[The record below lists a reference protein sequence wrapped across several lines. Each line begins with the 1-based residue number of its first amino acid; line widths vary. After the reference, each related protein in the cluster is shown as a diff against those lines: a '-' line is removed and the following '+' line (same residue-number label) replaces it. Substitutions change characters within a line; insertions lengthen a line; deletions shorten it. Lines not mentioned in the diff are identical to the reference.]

1 MDYLQINSY
10 NLDIAKVFGVH
21 SSIFLSYINSE
32 YHYQKRLNNL
42 NNNDTV
48 SISRSEIYARTALN
62 DEEQKEVEFALQN
75 CGVISVKPLQNVP
88 NKNYYILF
96 QDELD
101 NILNSSNPA
110 DAINNTSAKQF
121 VKSPRVEPVSKRQT
135 HIANLKKK
143 IKMQDPVIQDYMCQW
158 IDSVYVNPK
167 GFLSPKGI
175 EIAQEEL
182 LAYAG
187 DNQDKQIAILRIAI
201 KASLK
206 DMTWAIER
214 YEKQS
219 GAGSRNFATY
229 NDIKSDKS
237 ESYSGEVF

>member
-1 MDYLQINSY
+1 M
-10 NLDIAKVFGVH
+10 V
-21 SSIFLSYINSE
+21 
-32 YHYQKRLNNL
+32 
-42 NNNDTV
+42 
-48 SISRSEIYARTALN
+48 
-62 DEEQKEVEFALQN
+62 
-75 CGVISVKPLQNVP
+75 
-88 NKNYYILF
+88 
-96 QDELD
+96 
-101 NILNSSNPA
+101 
-110 DAINNTSAKQF
+110 
-121 VKSPRVEPVSKRQT
+121 
-135 HIANLKKK
+135 
-143 IKMQDPVIQDYMCQW
+143 VIQDYMCQW